1 MIHLPFLP
9 SAPFTG
15 AHPRR
20 ARGALRL
27 APRLAVALAVV
38 GLGGCGIFGL
48 TTERRVIGIMG
59 RLPEIPET
67 ATAGV
72 PFEMTIWTQGDHC
85 NYIGGETDVAVTG
98 PIAEVTPFDY
108 VTGSSGCILLPAYF
122 EHKATVVFQEPGT
135 AAIVLVTAK
144 GIRPQGGIHRTDDWH
159 KEVKRKLYTVEVSPA
174 G

>member
-1 MIHLPFLP
+1 
-9 SAPFTG
+9 
-15 AHPRR
+15 
-20 ARGALRL
+20 
-27 APRLAVALAVV
+27 VV

-48 TTERRVIGIMG
+48 TTERRVIGMLG

-72 PFEMTIWTQGDHC
+72 PFEMTIWTIGDHC

-108 VTGSSGCILLPAYF
+108 VTGSDGCVLLPAYF

-135 AAIVLVTAK
+135 AAIVLVT
-144 GIRPQGGIHRTDDWH
+144 GTDFH

>member
-9 SAPFTG
+9 SAPSTG
-15 AHPRR
+15 AHPER

-27 APRLAVALAVV
+27 AARLAVAIAVV

-48 TTERRVIGIMG
+48 TTDRRVIGGIDFHD
-59 RLPEIPET
+59 RPPEIPET

-72 PFEMTIWTQGDHC
+72 PFEMTIWTTGDHC

-108 VTGSSGCILLPAYF
+108 VTGSNGCILLLAYF
-122 EHKATVVFQEPGT
+122 EHKASVVFQEPGT
-135 AAIVLVTAK
+135 AAIVLVTA
-144 GIRPQGGIHRTDDWH
+144 TDWH

>member
-1 MIHLPFLP
+1 MNHLPFLP
-9 SAPFTG
+9 SAPS
-15 AHPRR
+15 
-20 ARGALRL
+20 ARVPQKHTHGALR
-27 APRLAVALAVV
+27 PPGRLAVAIAVV

-48 TTERRVIGIMG
+48 TTDRRVIGGIDFHD
-59 RLPEIPET
+59 RPPEIPET

-72 PFEMTIWTQGDHC
+72 PFEMTIWTVGDHC

-98 PIAEVTPFDY
+98 PIAEVTPYDY
-108 VTGSSGCILLPAYF
+108 VTGSDGCILLLAYF

-135 AAIVLVTAK
+135 AAIVLVT
-144 GIRPQGGIHRTDDWH
+144 GTDWH